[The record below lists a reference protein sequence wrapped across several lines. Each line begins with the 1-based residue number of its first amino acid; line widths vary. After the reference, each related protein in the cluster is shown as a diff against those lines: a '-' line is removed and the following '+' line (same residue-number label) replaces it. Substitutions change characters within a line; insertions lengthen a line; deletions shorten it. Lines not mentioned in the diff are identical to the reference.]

1 MSMVISTNVA
11 ALNAQLA
18 QNRTNEAMESA
29 MTRLSTGSKL
39 NTAAD
44 DAAGMAIASR
54 MESQVKGLSMA
65 IKNASD
71 AQALIDTSEGAH
83 EEITNILQRMRE
95 LAIQSANDTNTASE
109 RTSLNSEVTQL
120 ISEIDRIANE
130 TSWNGINVLDGNFT
144 AKQFHI
150 GSESGQTVSVS
161 VDSAKS
167 SVIGA
172 YTLDSDAHAVTANT
186 IDGEDLT
193 VEGHLGA
200 ATIAVGAGDSVE
212 TVAAAINAQ
221 TGSTGV
227 SATAVTK
234 AKLSGL
240 SAAEAISFTLTG
252 DAAASISISAPSSV
266 NDLGS
271 LRDAINAKSG
281 ITGITAT
288 YGDDKSEVVLTHSS
302 GADIAISGMDTT
314 TNTTTI
320 TLEALDKNGADL
332 STPDSTDLSEDG
344 TTGDAATGTVV
355 GQMSLTSIKEF
366 SVSGDDATAE
376 DGFFDTINGTTAGG
390 TASLSAISGIDISTA
405 TGANNAIN
413 AIDGALNKINAA
425 RGDLGAI
432 SNRLDY
438 TLNNL
443 GSIKVNTEASLSQI
457 KDADFAV
464 ETSNLTKAQILSQA
478 ATAMLAQANASKQS
492 VLSLLQG

>member
-1 MSMVISTNVA
+1 MSMVINTNVG
-11 ALNAQLA
+11 ALKAQQA
-18 QNRTNEAMESA
+18 QSRTNEAMESA

-54 MESQVKGLSMA
+54 MESQVKGLTMA

-95 LAIQSANDTNTASE
+95 LAIQSANDTNTSAE

-130 TSWNGINVLDGNFT
+130 TSWNGITVLDGNFT

-150 GSESGQTVSVS
+150 GSEAGQTVSVS

-172 YTLDSDAHAVTANT
+172 YTLESDAHAVSSST
-186 IDGEDLT
+186 IAGDDLT

-200 ATIAVGAGDSVE
+200 ATVSVGAGDSVK
-212 TVAAAINAQ
+212 TVAAAVNAQ
-221 TGSTGV
+221 TSSTGV
-227 SATAVTK
+227 SASAVTK
-234 AKLSGL
+234 AKLSGY
-240 SAAEAISFTLTG
+240 SAAEAIAFTLTG

-288 YGDDKSEVVLTHSS
+288 YGDDKSEVVLTHST
-302 GADIAISGMDTT
+302 GADIAISGLDTT
-314 TNTTTI
+314 TDTTTLTI
-320 TLEALDKNGADL
+320 EALDKNGADL
-332 STPDSTDLSEDG
+332 SVADSVTMRES
-344 TTGDAATGTVV
+344 DAATGTVV
-355 GQMSLTSIKEF
+355 GHMTLTSIKEF
-366 SVSGDDATAE
+366 SVAGDDTVAE
-376 DGFFDTINGTTAGG
+376 HGFFHTINGTAAGG
-390 TASLSAISGIDISTA
+390 TASLSAVSGVDISTA
-405 TGANNAIN
+405 SGANNAIN
-413 AIDGALNKINAA
+413 AIDGALDKINSA
-425 RGDLGAI
+425 RGDLGAV
-432 SNRLDY
+432 SNRLTY

-443 GSIKVNTEASLSQI
+443 SSIKVNTEASLSQI

>member
-1 MSMVISTNVA
+1 MSMVINTNVG
-11 ALNAQLA
+11 ALKAQLA
-18 QNRTNEAMESA
+18 QSRTNDAMETA

-65 IKNASD
+65 VKNASD

-95 LAIQSANDTNTASE
+95 LAIQSANDTNTAAE

-150 GSESGQTVSVS
+150 GSEAGQTVSVS
-161 VDSAKS
+161 VDSARAS
-167 SVIGA
+167 LIGSYALEGDA
-172 YTLDSDAHAVTANT
+172 YAAAATDIQNAT
-186 IDGEDLT
+186 LT
-193 VEGHLGA
+193 VEGYLGSK
-200 ATIAVGAGDSVE
+200 AVAVTAGDSVK
-212 TVAAAINAQ
+212 TAAASINAV
-221 TGSTGV
+221 TGETGV
-227 SATAVTK
+227 SASAITK
-234 AKLSGL
+234 AKLHTL
-240 SAAEAISFTLTG
+240 DTAEAIAFTLTG
-252 DAAASISISAPSSV
+252 DAAASISTTVVSTS
-266 NDLGS
+266 DLGV

-288 YGDDKSEVVLTHSS
+288 FGDDKSELILTHSS
-302 GADIAISGMDTT
+302 GEDIAISGMDTAT
-314 TNTTTI
+314 AGTTI
-320 TLEALDKNGADL
+320 QMDALDKDGADA
-332 STPDSTDLSEDG
+332 
-344 TTGDAATGTVV
+344 GDADITISEGGTATGTVV
-355 GQMSLTSIKEF
+355 GQLSLNSIKAF
-366 SVSGDDATAE
+366 SVTGDDADSE
-376 DGFFDTINGTTAGG
+376 DGYFGTNNAAAAGG
-390 TASLSAISGIDISTA
+390 SASLSAISAVDISTT
-405 TGANNAIN
+405 TGANNAVT
-413 AIDGALNKINAA
+413 AIDGALDKINSA

-432 SNRLDY
+432 SNRLSY

-443 GSIKVNTEASLSQI
+443 SSIKVNTEASLSKI